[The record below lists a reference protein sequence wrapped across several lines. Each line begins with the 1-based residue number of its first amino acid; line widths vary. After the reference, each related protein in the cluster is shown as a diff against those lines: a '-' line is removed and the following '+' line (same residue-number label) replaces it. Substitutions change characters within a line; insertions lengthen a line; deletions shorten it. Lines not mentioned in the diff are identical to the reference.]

1 MGAILGM
8 LIIGA
13 LYLTTFLICKYKSR
27 EDFVNALD
35 EIEKNLED
43 LDNKDK

>member
-8 LIIGA
+8 VIIGA
-13 LYLTTFLICKYKSR
+13 LYLTIFLVCKYKSR

-35 EIEKNLED
+35 EIEKNF
-43 LDNKDK
+43 KDK